1 MRILLRT
8 ACVRPVWGG
17 GEAQRRGAEVVP
29 RRCRGRGVC
38 SACPGGAPARRA
50 HLSELMTDLPHSDYY
65 CDCCY
70 DLCYCCCCQEGGRRA
85 GVGRGRGAR
94 LVELMT
100 DLPHSRE
107 LSALGSL
114 RAADGVD
121 PVRLQRGEVDWGSEA
136 AGDPLRWLL
145 RRHFRGRLVVSPH
158 GSARKVW
165 GVRSGRFGFCLLSF
179 LIFIS
184 MNTRANTRTPR
195 NGVPYLRDPHKNTSQ
210 NENTPSTTRSRYR
223 RMRRSRRSMSER
235 APLDKRAR
243 APR

>member
-1 MRILLRT
+1 MRLLLKT
-8 ACVRPVWGG
+8 ACLLPVWGG
-17 GEAQRRGAEVVP
+17 GEAQRRGAEAVP

-38 SACPGGAPARRA
+38 RACRVGRRGARTQRARDRSLVA
-50 HLSELMTDLPHSDYY
+50 ADYY

-70 DLCYCCCCQEGGRRA
+70 DLCYCCCCCQEGGRRA

-94 LVELMT
+94 LVELVT

-145 RRHFRGRLVVSPH
+145 RRHFRARLVVSPH

-165 GVRSGRFGFCLLSF
+165 GVTSGRKGKC
-179 LIFIS
+179 
-184 MNTRANTRTPR
+184 
-195 NGVPYLRDPHKNTSQ
+195 D
-210 NENTPSTTRSRYR
+210 
-223 RMRRSRRSMSER
+223 
-235 APLDKRAR
+235 LD
-243 APR
+243 